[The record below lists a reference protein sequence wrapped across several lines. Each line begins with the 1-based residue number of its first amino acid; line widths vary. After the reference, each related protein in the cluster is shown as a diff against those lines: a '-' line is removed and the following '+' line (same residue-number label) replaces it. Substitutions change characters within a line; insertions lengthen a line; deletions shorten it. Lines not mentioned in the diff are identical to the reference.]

1 MPLPQYIANEFE
13 AFLKCGIAA
22 HGFLRLS
29 CAGCSQEKI
38 VAFSCKKRGWCPS
51 CCAKR
56 QAEAALR
63 LLDDILPLAPYRQMV
78 LSFPFPLRF
87 WMQANKKL
95 FSQIH
100 RIALRAMHRHYED
113 AARRIGIKSPKS
125 GGVSFTQRAGSA
137 LNLNPHLHV
146 LMLDGVFTEISGK
159 AHFRNVPRM
168 TDDDVSRL
176 AESISRKVIALL
188 KRQGLLDKEGSLV
201 AHPDVDPIFRDHDSL
216 GAISAASISGRIAFG
231 PSAGQYV
238 SRIGSGFGYLEE
250 IPLAKGRLCF
260 SVNGFSLHCATAINT
275 HSRDRLQKLIEYMAR
290 GPLSNE
296 RLEIQSDGRVK
307 LKLKTPWHDGT
318 THLLLS
324 PGEFLEKLAAII
336 PPPRSHLVKWGGV
349 FAPNSPLRRKVVLK
363 PDSKKGIHFKRGI
376 SADSNASGPS
386 PKSLWAR
393 LLSQVFKVD
402 VTKCDRC
409 GGGMEVA
416 AAICD
421 PDQARRYLRH
431 VGEDYDP
438 PPRAPPRSFQPHW
451 EEFIEV
457 AEIPECGGLE

>member
-78 LSFPFPLRF
+78 LSFPFALRF

-125 GGVSFTQRAGSA
+125 GSVSFTQRAGSA

-201 AHPDVDPIFRDHDSL
+201 AHPDVDPIFRD
-216 GAISAASISGRIAFG
+216 
-231 PSAGQYV
+231 
-238 SRIGSGFGYLEE
+238 
-250 IPLAKGRLCF
+250 
-260 SVNGFSLHCATAINT
+260 
-275 HSRDRLQKLIEYMAR
+275 
-290 GPLSNE
+290 
-296 RLEIQSDGRVK
+296 
-307 LKLKTPWHDGT
+307 
-318 THLLLS
+318 
-324 PGEFLEKLAAII
+324 
-336 PPPRSHLVKWGGV
+336 
-349 FAPNSPLRRKVVLK
+349 
-363 PDSKKGIHFKRGI
+363 
-376 SADSNASGPS
+376 
-386 PKSLWAR
+386 
-393 LLSQVFKVD
+393 
-402 VTKCDRC
+402 
-409 GGGMEVA
+409 
-416 AAICD
+416 
-421 PDQARRYLRH
+421 
-431 VGEDYDP
+431 
-438 PPRAPPRSFQPHW
+438 
-451 EEFIEV
+451 
-457 AEIPECGGLE
+457 